1 MHVQILLTQHL
12 LAVAARFLLSATS
25 VVEAAIQPYLSPHP
39 APTGKTRDN
48 SDLYGCS
55 ACRSKNCPRERQRNF
70 GSAAN
75 CPRPAVRSR
84 RNSQVRTAYSL
95 PEYSTIAKQTTAAIP
110 VISACFIVRFP
121 PLIFIMLNFPARCR
135 KRDVGSCPPSGHH
148 RQDKAAALRWLNP
161 AAISAEVSCNA
172 MAYLAMA

>member
-1 MHVQILLTQHL
+1 MTASVSQ
-12 LAVAARFLLSATS
+12 AALQQVSCC
-25 VVEAAIQPYLSPHP
+25 EAACDTEAAMQPYLSLHP

-95 PEYSTIAKQTTAAIP
+95 PEYSTIAKQTTAH
-110 VISACFIVRFP
+110 F
-121 PLIFIMLNFPARCR
+121 MT
-135 KRDVGSCPPSGHH
+135 
-148 RQDKAAALRWLNP
+148 
-161 AAISAEVSCNA
+161 
-172 MAYLAMA
+172 